1 MEEEQWKPVGTSD
14 VYQVSDAGRVKNSK
28 TGRVKTISYD
38 FQGNAMV
45 YLYENHKKQKKKV
58 SRLVAESFLH
68 GDVMSSYIHYND
80 GSKKHVDANNLTLE
94 PKTKGKKIRVVET
107 GEVYDSISEASKYI
121 GLSRSRISRCV
132 GYPFNSNK
140 FGYHFEFI
148 E

>member
-68 GDVMSSYIHYND
+68 GDVIDRKS
-80 GSKKHVDANNLTLE
+80 
-94 PKTKGKKIRVVET
+94 VV
-107 GEVYDSISEASKYI
+107 
-121 GLSRSRISRCV
+121 
-132 GYPFNSNK
+132 
-140 FGYHFEFI
+140 
-148 E
+148 